1 MIATTSLHSDIDRER
16 PALGHRNSGVLIMTS
31 RPLLITYMNADARTI
46 LTRGHALDG
55 NLGIPNE
62 IMTFCLDL
70 LETLDDR
77 FDMNMWTPFELER
90 EVTITGTWICLRG
103 LGLPPSSAIDESR
116 ICILMEERE
125 FERHGSSCV

>member
-1 MIATTSLHSDIDRER
+1 
-16 PALGHRNSGVLIMTS
+16 MTS
-31 RPLLITYMNADARTI
+31 RPLLITYMNAGARAI
-46 LTRGHALDG
+46 MTRVHILDG
-55 NLGIPNE
+55 SLEMPNE

-70 LETLDDR
+70 LEALDDR
-77 FDMNMWTPFELER
+77 SDMSTWTLFELER